1 MKAIEEVLEQV
12 AQSVVGKPETVRY
25 ETMVHG
31 QTHWQGDVAI
41 TFVKAL
47 PKFYQQ
53 SAQVAQLAPGNTQ
66 GSRHVIADLSGIEI
80 RTRKD
85 ADQLTGPAIIADR
98 AWELTHPEHGHA
110 VFPAGSFVTTYQRQ
124 YAEEMRRVQ
133 D

>member
-12 AQSVVGKPETVRY
+12 AQSVPGKPETVRY
-25 ETMVHG
+25 ESMTHG

-41 TFVKAL
+41 TFVESL
-47 PKFYQQ
+47 PKSYVRGQQ
-53 SAQVAQLAPGNTQ
+53 SAQLAPGNTQ
-66 GSRHVIADLSGIEI
+66 GSRHIIADMRGIEV

-85 ADQLTGPAIIADR
+85 ADPLIGPGIVADR
-98 AWELTHPEHGHA
+98 SWELTHPEHGHA
-110 VFPAGSFVTTYQRQ
+110 VFPAGSFITTYQRQ